1 MRAEAKAAAVPPCA
15 AHYPGVRVAVTGAS
29 GFIGGQ
35 LARRLVQLDARV
47 TLLVRDPERLDPL
60 LRQRCELVPGDLLDR
75 AAVEQ
80 LLHGAT
86 LVFHC
91 AANVATWDRW
101 PAYQAAN
108 VQGVEMLLSVLAANP
123 AALRRLVHLST
134 MDVYGFPAQPASESA
149 PLRPLPFG
157 YGESKRQGELRVR
170 QQCERHGLSH
180 VVVRPGN
187 IIGPGSPFIRRIG
200 QALRS
205 GVMLE
210 VNRGAAHAGLM
221 DVDNLIDLL
230 IWAAVAPSADQQL
243 LNARDPWA
251 VSWGEFLRDLRAALP
266 VRGRLLNLDRHT
278 AMGLARL
285 CGALHRRLHLR
296 GEPLLHPLIVEIF
309 GRSCGHSIETLNALA
324 APIGRI
330 DYQQSLRRSVD
341 WLLATA
347 GG

>member
-1 MRAEAKAAAVPPCA
+1 MRANDGTAVATPGA
-15 AHYPGVRVAVTGAS
+15 AHYPGMSVAVTGAS
-29 GFIGGQ
+29 GFIGGH
-35 LARRLVQLDARV
+35 LARRLLQLDAKV
-47 TLLVRDPERLDPL
+47 TLLVRDPNRLDPL
-60 LRQRCELVPGDLLDR
+60 LQQQCELVTGDLLDR
-75 AAVEQ
+75 VAVEQ

-101 PAYQAAN
+101 PAYHAAN
-108 VQGVEMLLSVLAANP
+108 VQGVETLLSVLASHP
-123 AALRRLVHLST
+123 TALNRLVHLST
-134 MDVYGFPAQPASESA
+134 LDVYGFPAQPATESV
-149 PLRPLPFG
+149 PLRPVPFG

-170 QQCERHGLSH
+170 QQCAQHGLGH

-200 QALRS
+200 EALRS

-221 DVDNLIDLL
+221 DVDNLVDLL
-230 IWAAVAPSADQQL
+230 LWAAVAPGADQQL
-243 LNARDPWA
+243 LNARDPWR
-251 VSWGEFLRDLRAALP
+251 VSWGEFLRDLRAALSL
-266 VRGRLLNLDRHT
+266 RGRLLNLDRRT

-285 CGALHRRLHLR
+285 CDALHRWLHLP

-309 GRSCGHSIETLNALA
+309 GKSCGHSIERLHALS

-330 DYQQSLRRSVD
+330 DYQQSLQRSVD
-341 WLLATA
+341 WLLTT
-347 GG
+347 GGG